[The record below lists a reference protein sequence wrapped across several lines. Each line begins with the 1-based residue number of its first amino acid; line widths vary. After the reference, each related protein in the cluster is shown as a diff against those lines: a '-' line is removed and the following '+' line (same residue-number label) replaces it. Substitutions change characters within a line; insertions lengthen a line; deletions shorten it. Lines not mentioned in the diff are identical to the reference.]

1 MRVAVFGLT
10 VTSSFGNG
18 HATLWRGLCRG
29 LDELG
34 HRVVFFE
41 RDVWYYARHRD
52 VDAVPGCE
60 LVLYRDWEEVRPRA
74 EAEVAAADAAVVT
87 SYCPDALAA
96 TALARTAPLSVFY
109 DMDTPVT
116 LRHLARGEEVPWL
129 GPRGLAEFDLVLS
142 FTGGRSLTE
151 LRERLGAR
159 RLAPLYGSVD
169 PASHRPVP
177 SDPELAGDLSYLG
190 TYAADRQ
197 EGVEALFLGP
207 ARRLP
212 ERRFVLGGS
221 LYPEG
226 IAWPSNLLR
235 VRHVPPGRH
244 PAFYCSSPAT
254 LNVTRGPMAEN
265 GYCPSPRLFEAAACG
280 VPVVSDVWPGLETF
294 FEPGREI
301 LLAESTDD
309 VVGAVELGPERLA
322 RIGAAARDRV
332 LAEHTARRRAE
343 ELVSLIESPPPEHR
357 AVPVAAGAEERG
369 DGAKAAGRQVEA

>member
-1 MRVAVFGLT
+1 MRLAVFGLT

-41 RDVWYYARHRD
+41 RDVPYYARHRD
-52 VDAVPGCE
+52 VEEVPGCE
-60 LVLYRDWEEVRPRA
+60 LVLYRDWEELRPRA
-74 EAEVAAADAAVVT
+74 EAEVAGADAAIVT
-87 SYCPDALAA
+87 SYCPDGLGA
-96 TALARTAPLSVFY
+96 TALARRARVAVFY

-129 GPRGLAEFDLVLS
+129 GPRGLADFDLVLS
-142 FTGGRSLTE
+142 FTGGRSLAE
-151 LRERLGAR
+151 LRDRLGAR

-169 PASHRPVP
+169 PASHRPVAP
-177 SDPELAGDLSYLG
+177 DPELAGDLSYLG

-197 EGVEALFLGP
+197 EGVEGLFLEP

-212 ERRFVLGGS
+212 QRRFVLGGS
-221 LYPEG
+221 LYPET
-226 IAWPSNLLR
+226 IDWPGNVLR
-235 VRHVPPGRH
+235 VRHVPPPRH
-244 PAFYCSSPAT
+244 PAFYGSSPVT

-265 GYCPSPRLFEAAACG
+265 GYCPSGRLFEAAACG
-280 VPVVSDVWPGLETF
+280 VPVVSDVWPGLESF

-301 LLAESTDD
+301 LLAEGTDD
-309 VVGAVELGPERLA
+309 VIGAVELGPERLA
-322 RIGAAARDRV
+322 RIGAAARERV

-343 ELVSLIESPPPEHR
+343 ELVGFIESPPAEARSLARPE
-357 AVPVAAGAEERG
+357 PVEGGAE
-369 DGAKAAGRQVEA
+369 AALRQVEA

>member
-1 MRVAVFGLT
+1 MKLAVFGLT

-29 LDELG
+29 LDQLG

-41 RDVWYYARHRD
+41 KDVSYYARHRD
-52 VDAVPGCE
+52 VEEVPGCE

-74 EAEVAAADAAVVT
+74 ETAVGAADAAMVT

-96 TALARTAPLSVFY
+96 TALARRSPLAVFY

-116 LRHLARGEEVPWL
+116 LRHLARGEEVPWV

-142 FTGGRSLTE
+142 FTGGRSLAE
-151 LRERLGAR
+151 LRDRLGAR

-169 PASHRPVP
+169 PESHRPVP
-177 SDPELAGDLSYLG
+177 ADPDLAGDLSYLG

-197 EGVEALFLGP
+197 EGVERLFLEP
-207 ARRLP
+207 ARRRP

-221 LYPEG
+221 LYPET
-226 IAWPSNLLR
+226 IDWPGNVLR
-235 VRHVPPGRH
+235 VRHVPPPRH

-265 GYCPSPRLFEAAACG
+265 GYCPSGRLFEAAACG

-301 LLAESTDD
+301 LLARSTDD

-322 RIGAAARDRV
+322 RIGAAARERV

-343 ELVSLIESPPPEHR
+343 ELVALLESPLPEPR
-357 AVPVAAGAEERG
+357 RVPRGETVDGRPEAAESAR
-369 DGAKAAGRQVEA
+369 RRVEA